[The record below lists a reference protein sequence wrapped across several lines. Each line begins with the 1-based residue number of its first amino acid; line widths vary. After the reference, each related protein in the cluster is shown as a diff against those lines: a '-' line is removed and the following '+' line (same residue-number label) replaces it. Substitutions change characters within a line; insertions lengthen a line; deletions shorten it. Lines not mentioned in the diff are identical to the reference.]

1 MDLTLPK
8 EYDLLRQMIR
18 DVMENEFGP
27 VAEEADEKAEVPF
40 DAIKVAGQAGLFGIP
55 FPQEY
60 GGSGAGEL
68 GYVILMEEISR
79 VDSAMATVV
88 GAHIGI
94 AAMALYV
101 DGSHALKEKY
111 LTPLAQGTKIGAF
124 CLTEA
129 GAGSDAAAIKT
140 RAVRSNGNWVITGN
154 KIYISNGPFADLFSV
169 LAVTDPALGARGGVT
184 AFVVEKEMGP
194 KVGVIEKKLGIRASA
209 TSEIIFDEVEV
220 PAANVIGQEGL
231 GFVTFM
237 KTLDLGRVTVGAASL
252 GGAQKALEDVIN
264 YVRLAEK
271 YGMPLAQQQQ
281 VQFMIADMYSWTE
294 MLRGLVYRTAWMVDN
309 HRPFTR
315 EAYVCKLM
323 GSEIA
328 SKCVS
333 LAMEIHGALGLSRD
347 YPLERAFR
355 DARIAEIFEG
365 TNEIQRIIIAR
376 DLLREVGVAIEP

>member
-18 DVMENEFGP
+18 DVMENEFAP

-40 DAIKVAGQAGLFGIP
+40 DAIQVAAKAGLFGIP

-111 LTPLAQGTKIGAF
+111 LTPMAQGAKIGAF
-124 CLTEA
+124 CLTEP

-140 RAVRSNGNWVITGN
+140 RAMRSNGNWVINGT

-184 AFVVEKEMGP
+184 AFVVEKEMGT
-194 KVGVIEKKLGIRASA
+194 KIGVIEKKLGIRASA
-209 TSEIIFDEVEV
+209 TSEVIFDEVEV

-252 GGAQKALEDVIN
+252 GGAQKALEMIID
-264 YVRLAEK
+264 YARLAEK
-271 YGMPLAQQQQ
+271 YGMPLAHQQQ
-281 VQFMIADMYSWTE
+281 VQFMIADLYSWNE

-309 HRPFTR
+309 HRPFAR

-328 SKCVS
+328 SKAVS
-333 LAMEIHGALGLSRD
+333 YAMEIHGALGLSRD

-376 DLLREVGVAIEP
+376 DLLREVGVHIEP

>member
-18 DVMENEFGP
+18 DVMENEFEP
-27 VAEEADEKAEVPF
+27 VAEEADEKSEVPF
-40 DAIKVAGQAGLFGIP
+40 DAIKVAGKAGLFGIP

-194 KVGVIEKKLGIRASA
+194 KVGVIEKKLGIRASS

-264 YVRLAEK
+264 YVRLADK

-309 HRPFTR
+309 HRPFAR

>member
-18 DVMENEFGP
+18 DVMENEFAP
-27 VAEEADEKAEVPF
+27 VAEEADEKAEVPM
-40 DAIKVAGQAGLFGIP
+40 DAIRVAAKAGLFGIP
-55 FPQEY
+55 FPQIY

-94 AAMALYV
+94 AAMAIYV
-101 DGSHALKEKY
+101 DGSHAIKEKY

-124 CLTEA
+124 CLTEP
-129 GAGSDAAAIKT
+129 GAGSDAAGIKT
-140 RAVRSNGNWVITGN
+140 RAVRSNGKWVITGN

-184 AFVVEKEMGP
+184 AFVVEKEMGT
-194 KVGVIEKKLGIRASA
+194 KIGVIEKKLGIRASS
-209 TSEIIFDEVEV
+209 TSEVIFDEVEV
-220 PAANVIGQEGL
+220 PAANIIGQEGL

-252 GGAQKALEDVIN
+252 GGAQKALEMIID
-264 YVRLAEK
+264 YARLAEK
-271 YGMPLAQQQQ
+271 FGMPLAHQQQ
-281 VQFMIADMYSWTE
+281 VQFMIADLYSWTE

-309 HRPFTR
+309 HRPFAR

-328 SKCVS
+328 SKSVS
-333 LAMEIHGALGLSRD
+333 YAMEIHGALGLSRD
-347 YPLERAFR
+347 YPLERSFR

-376 DLLREVGVAIEP
+376 DLLKEVGVPLEP

>member
-40 DAIKVAGQAGLFGIP
+40 DAIKVAAKAGLFGIP

-129 GAGSDAAAIKT
+129 GAGSDAAGIKT

-169 LAVTDPALGARGGVT
+169 LAVTDPALGARGGVS

-264 YVRLAEK
+264 YVRLADK

-309 HRPFTR
+309 HRPFAR

>member
-1 MDLTLPK
+1 
-8 EYDLLRQMIR
+8 
-18 DVMENEFGP
+18 
-27 VAEEADEKAEVPF
+27 
-40 DAIKVAGQAGLFGIP
+40 
-55 FPQEY
+55 
-60 GGSGAGEL
+60 
-68 GYVILMEEISR
+68 MEEISR
-79 VDSAMATVV
+79 VDSAMATMV

-140 RAVRSNGNWVITGN
+140 RAIRSNGNWVINGN

-184 AFVVEKEMGP
+184 AFVVEKEMGA
-194 KVGVIEKKLGIRASA
+194 KIGIVEKKLGIRASA
-209 TSEIIFDEVEV
+209 TSEVIFDEVEV
-220 PAANVIGQEGL
+220 PAANIIGQEGL

-252 GGAQKALEDVIN
+252 GGAQKALEMIID
-264 YVRLAEK
+264 YARLAEK
-271 YGMPLAQQQQ
+271 YGMPLAHQQQ
-281 VQFMIADMYSWTE
+281 VQFMIADLY
-294 MLRGLVYRTAWMVDN
+294 LRHRDAARAGLSHGLDGGQPPPLR
-309 HRPFTR
+309 R

-328 SKCVS
+328 SKAVS
-333 LAMEIHGALGLSRD
+333 YAMEIHGALGLSRD

-376 DLLREVGVAIEP
+376 DLLKEVGVFHRAVAKEACSANSRLHQTDPGP

>member
-1 MDLTLPK
+1 MDLTLPR
-8 EYDLLRQMIR
+8 EYELLRQMIR
-18 DVMENEFGP
+18 DVMETEFGP
-27 VAEEADEKAEVPF
+27 VAEEADEKAEVPM
-40 DAIKVAGQAGLFGIP
+40 AALKKAGEAGLLGIP

-68 GYVILMEEISR
+68 GYAVLMEEISR
-79 VDSAMATVV
+79 VDSAVATIV

-94 AAMALYV
+94 AAMAIYV

-111 LTPLAQGTKIGAF
+111 LTPLARGEKIGAF
-124 CLTEA
+124 CLTEP

-140 RAVRSNGNWVITGN
+140 RAIRANGKWAITGN

-184 AFVVEKEMGP
+184 AFVVEKEMGA
-194 KVGVIEKKLGIRASA
+194 KGGVVEKKLGIRASA

-252 GGAQKALEDVIN
+252 GGAQKALEMVID
-264 YVRLAEK
+264 YARLAEH
-271 YGMPLAQQQQ
+271 YGLPLAHQQQ

-294 MLRGLVYRTAWMVDN
+294 MLRGLVYRTAWLVDN
-309 HRPFTR
+309 ERPFAR

-333 LAMEIHGALGLSRD
+333 YAMEIHGALGLSRD
-347 YPLERAFR
+347 FPLERAFR

-376 DLLREVGVAIEP
+376 DLLREVEVYVEP

>member
-1 MDLTLPK
+1 MDLTLPR

-18 DVMENEFGP
+18 DVMENEFAP

-40 DAIKVAGQAGLFGIP
+40 DAIKVAAKAGLFGIP

-111 LTPLAQGTKIGAF
+111 LTPLAQGSKIGAF
-124 CLTEA
+124 CLTEP

-140 RAVRSNGNWVITGN
+140 RAIRSNGKWVITGN
-154 KIYISNGPFADLFSV
+154 KIYISNGPFAELFSV

-184 AFVVEKEMGP
+184 AFVVEKEMGA

-220 PAANVIGQEGL
+220 PATNIIGQEGL

-252 GGAQKALEDVIN
+252 GGAQKALEDVID
-264 YVRLAEK
+264 YARLAEK
-271 YGMPLAQQQQ
+271 YGMPLAHQQQ
-281 VQFMIADMYSWTE
+281 VQFMIADMYSWIE

-309 HRPFTR
+309 KRPFAR

-333 LAMEIHGALGLSRD
+333 YAMEIHGALGLSRD